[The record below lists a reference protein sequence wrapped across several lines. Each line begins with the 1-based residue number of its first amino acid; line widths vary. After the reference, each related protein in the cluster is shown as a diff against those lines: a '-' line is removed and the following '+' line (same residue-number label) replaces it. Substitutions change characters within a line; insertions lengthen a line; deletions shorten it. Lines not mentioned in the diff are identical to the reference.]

1 VRGVIE
7 RRELLRP
14 HAALSP
20 GYSHTRG
27 SWGGGSRVRGGVERK
42 GLVRKEEEDRVDGG

>member
-1 VRGVIE
+1 MRGVIE

-27 SWGGGSRVRGGVERK
+27 SWGGSRVRGGVERK